1 MATLQRGLNMR
12 PSHVT
17 GRFDAQTRRVVL
29 AFQVSRAFPLT
40 GVVTD
45 LELRALGAGSTLPGT
60 PNQLP
65 RYFTPY

>member
-1 MATLQRGLNMR
+1 MR

-17 GRFDAQTRRVVL
+17 GRFDDRTRRVVL
-29 AFQVSRAFPLT
+29 AFQQSRAFALT
-40 GVVTD
+40 GVATD
-45 LELRALGAGSTLPGT
+45 LELRALGAGSTLPGI